1 MFELGVRAR
10 TVKRGVFLPAR
21 ADRLYQL
28 WRMHDSFADMD
39 ADTRRQIEETYLR
52 RPFEDAWRAALAKNS
67 PAAAGGREVD
77 AKRKLAL
84 AFRSYLDDGF
94 ELARAGV
101 PGRRVDYLVYCGPA
115 MGAFN
120 QWVKGTSLEP
130 WQARNVDVLADR
142 LLSGTARLLADR
154 CASFGAAG

>member
-10 TVKRGVFLPAR
+10 AVKRGVFLPAR

-28 WRMHDSFADMD
+28 WRLHDSFDGID
-39 ADTRRQIEETYLR
+39 AGTRRQIEETYLR
-52 RPFEDAWRAALAKNS
+52 RPFEDAWRAALADGS
-67 PAAAGGREVD
+67 QDVD

-84 AFRSYLDDGF
+84 AFRSYLDEGF
-94 ELARAGV
+94 ELARTGA

-120 QWVKGTSLEP
+120 QWVEGTSLES

-142 LLSGTARLLADR
+142 LLSATARLLEER
-154 CASFGAAG
+154 WGSLRAA